1 VSGENQA
8 VGQLC
13 KLIASERDARR
24 RQHLLSRLHSALK
37 AEQAVIKNNVD
48 EFVKRY
54 WLFLSTY
61 GSGRTN
67 GLNGFHE
74 IRRESRWDKHAFA
87 VSVLAKC
94 LCF

>member
-8 VGQLC
+8 VRQLC

-24 RQHLLSRLHSALK
+24 RQQLLSRLHSALK

-54 WLFLSTY
+54 PV
-61 GSGRTN
+61 R
-67 GLNGFHE
+67 
-74 IRRESRWDKHAFA
+74 
-87 VSVLAKC
+87 
-94 LCF
+94 